1 MDVQV
6 PTLLPE
12 IIFHILLLLPVHS
25 LFRCKSVCKDWY
37 KLITNETFV
46 KAHLAKK
53 NKCLFYKKKDVLHTC
68 SVNELLLH
76 NPMSKTSINYPLIV
90 DDFARLVGSANGLL
104 CIVQLQGISIYNP
117 TTRICNRVYGG
128 FVAPVRHYQVAYGFG
143 YESHTDDYKVV
154 AVCKTNNKVKVYSLK
169 TGIWKKVTDFPDAN
183 LLQDGLF
190 LDGSIYWLDY
200 LPNNLPNIVSFDLL
214 KETYSQV
221 THPPYD
227 EGEKRLDLGV
237 LEDRLCI
244 LSSYA
249 EKALT
254 NIWVVDGNDS
264 WTNSLFIMY
273 PQDHDG
279 WARFCQTYCISN
291 YGKILLQFGYRI
303 CIYDLNNSSLTF
315 INDIDDCQWVCSFD
329 ESLVSPIGP
338 GLRYRLRSWKV
349 KSRMGDGSS
358 IAI

>member
-1 MDVQV
+1 MDVQF

-53 NKCLFYKKKDVLHTC
+53 NKCLFYKKKDVLHTF

-128 FVAPVRHYQVAYGFG
+128 FVSPVRHYEVCYGFG

-190 LDGSIYWLDY
+190 LDGFIYWLDF

-214 KETYSQV
+214 KETYNQV
-221 THPPYD
+221 TQPPYH
-227 EGEKRLDLGV
+227 EGEKMLDLGV

-244 LSSYA
+244 FCSYA
-249 EKALT
+249 SFT
-254 NIWVVDGNDS
+254 NIWVLDGNDS
-264 WTNSLFIMY
+264 WRNSLFIMY
-273 PQDHDG
+273 PQDHAG
-279 WARFCQTYCISN
+279 WDRFCQTYCISN
-291 YGKILLQFGYRI
+291 DGKILLRFAYRI

-315 INDIDDCQWVCSFD
+315 VNDFDDCQWVCSFD

-349 KSRMGDGSS
+349 KSRMGDGRS